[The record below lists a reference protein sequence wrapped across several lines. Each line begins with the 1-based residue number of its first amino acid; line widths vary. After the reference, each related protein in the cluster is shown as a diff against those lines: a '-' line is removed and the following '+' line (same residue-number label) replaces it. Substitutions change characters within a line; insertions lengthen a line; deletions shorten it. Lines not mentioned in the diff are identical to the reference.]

1 MSREPVR
8 QSQHRGASSAH
19 LSLQARLGAWLEHHG
34 GSAADAL
41 LRLSDTPMATL
52 LTSLV
57 VAIALA
63 LPATLLIVFGNV
75 QQLSERWDAR
85 PRVLVYINRQAA
97 PEAVDKWVAGLSTDE
112 AIEAVEFISAEKALA
127 EFRKESGFGDVL
139 KLLDENPLPATV
151 VITPTD
157 SALLE
162 DRMAALLKRLQA
174 SALVGDVDVDLE
186 WVRRLRE
193 ITVLCRHLVLTLATL
208 LGLGV
213 LLSIGNTIR
222 LAIEN
227 RREEIVV
234 TKLVGGTDGFVR
246 RPFLYTGAWYGLF
259 GGLIACLLVSAAFAS
274 IAPAVRSLL
283 GSYQSDFEFQH
294 LNLGGVLLIL
304 LISAG
309 LGWLGAGLA
318 VGRHLA
324 DIQPR

>member
-1 MSREPVR
+1 MNREQNR
-8 QSQHRGASSAH
+8 QSQQRGASSASI
-19 LSLQARLGAWLEHHG
+19 SLRARLQAWLEHHG
-34 GSAADAL
+34 SSAADAL

-63 LPATLLIVFGNV
+63 LPATLLIIFGNV

-85 PRVLVYINRQAA
+85 PRVLVYVHPQAR
-97 PEAVDKWVAGLSTDE
+97 TE
-112 AIEAVEFISAEKALA
+112 AITKWIETLSDDVAIESVKFISADEALA
-127 EFRKESGFGDVL
+127 EFQRESGFGDVL

-151 VITPTD
+151 VLTPTD

-162 DRMAALLKRLQA
+162 EGLPALLDRLRA
-174 SALVGDVDVDLE
+174 SALVDDLDVDLE

-193 ITVLCRHLVLTLATL
+193 ITVLCRRMVLTLATL

-227 RREEIVV
+227 RRDEIVV

-246 RPFLYTGAWYGLF
+246 RPFLYTGVWYGLF
-259 GGLIACLLVSAAFAS
+259 GGLVACLLVSVAFAS
-274 IAPAVRSLL
+274 IAPSVRSLL
-283 GSYQSDFEFQH
+283 GSYQSDFEFQQ
-294 LNLGGVLLIL
+294 LNLFGVMLIL
-304 LISAG
+304 IIGAG
-309 LGWLGAGLA
+309 LGWLGASLA

-324 DIQPR
+324 DVQPR